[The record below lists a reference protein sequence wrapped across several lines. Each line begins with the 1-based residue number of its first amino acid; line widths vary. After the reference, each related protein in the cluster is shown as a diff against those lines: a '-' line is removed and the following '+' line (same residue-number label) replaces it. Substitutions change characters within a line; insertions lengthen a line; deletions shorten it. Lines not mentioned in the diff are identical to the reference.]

1 MGKMLVSLQAENI
14 SFPAAMAEER
24 RCFTAA
30 SEGFVNIGRD
40 GKDGDTPTI
49 GVNGNWFLGSTDTG
63 LPSRGTQGVPGEK
76 GDRGEKGDKGEKGDR
91 GSKGDKGEPGTTQL
105 IPLYADTVADCT
117 DTSKVY
123 VLPDGFVY
131 ANMTKTSVLHPTNRL
146 PLST

>member
-1 MGKMLVSLQAENI
+1 MGKMQVSLQAENI

-76 GDRGEKGDKGEKGDR
+76 GDRGEKGEKGEKGDR
-91 GSKGDKGEPGTTQL
+91 GSKGDKGEPGTAQL
-105 IPLYADTVADCT
+105 IPL
-117 DTSKVY
+117 
-123 VLPDGFVY
+123 
-131 ANMTKTSVLHPTNRL
+131 
-146 PLST
+146 